1 MIHVLNRSNLITKQ
15 NKKEKNK
22 SDGIKNNKYLTFL
35 SNKLKLSIKKSNPA
49 PHKQTPKLR
58 EEDPL

>member
-22 SDGIKNNKYLTFL
+22 SDCIKNNKYLTFL
-35 SNKLKLSIKKSNPA
+35 SNKLKLS
-49 PHKQTPKLR
+49 T
-58 EEDPL
+58 